1 MLALAAALSCLF
13 ASRGDG
19 VRLDRQHRSLAR
31 CSAARS
37 GCGGA
42 RLEALAQAKLRRAA
56 APPCSRALSSAA
68 QGDVRRYASAAP
80 PRLPRLWCFTQG
92 ELLASGRGAATS
104 QPLCPLVTTQ
114 PSLSLISTQWYA
126 FCSPQIGRL
135 RSSLWRRDGCGLQT
149 RRRGD
154 VCHRRGALQDHS
166 AHPWSNSQNSC
177 GFRDTCPQHSP
188 STLHITVDFTY
199 TAKGTLSHA
208 RASARR
214 TPAAFTLIHRA

>member
-19 VRLDRQHRSLAR
+19 ARLDRQHRSLAR

-80 PRLPRLWCFTQG
+80 PRLPRLWVLHTRRAASERPRRRNFTAS
-92 ELLASGRGAATS
+92 LALVTS
-104 QPLCPLVTTQ
+104 QP
-114 PSLSLISTQWYA
+114 SRSLISTQWFA
-126 FCSPQIGRL
+126 L
-135 RSSLWRRDGCGLQT
+135 RAHSSA
-149 RRRGD
+149 
-154 VCHRRGALQDHS
+154 V
-166 AHPWSNSQNSC
+166 SNSSSAMSVNLATKRSAEETPLAAEEHYKSNRSTPS
-177 GFRDTCPQHSP
+177 GFCNFRAGSADTYPQHSTYH
-188 STLHITVDFTY
+188 SILH
-199 TAKGTLSHA
+199 LHS
-208 RASARR
+208 
-214 TPAAFTLIHRA
+214 